1 VVKVTLQDLEKKV
14 EQLRW
19 KLDRLAIENKDC
31 LATEEVLELS
41 QELDQVLAQWAK
53 LKGKVE

>member
-1 VVKVTLQDLEKKV
+1 MVKVTLQDLEKKV

-31 LATEEVLELS
+31 LATEE
-41 QELDQVLAQWAK
+41 LDQVLAQWAK